1 MAGRIA
7 AAGTGQV
14 EHEDGEVKAV
24 RHYGGES
31 LRHRRY
37 VTPDEGVIVER
48 IGDRDQR
55 SELIA
60 QKERRGERLE
70 RGDKYWKYNP
80 GDLDERAHWVE
91 YMEAYQVALERC
103 STAGAPWHVVPAD
116 HKWFA
121 RVVIGSAIVAAL
133 DSLDLHFPRADPD
146 SLKEFKA
153 VRKALEAEGK
163 GKRAE

>member
-60 QKERRGERLE
+60 QKERRGVAEVGEVNLAFHAHIRHQSGLAARATH
-70 RGDKYWKYNP
+70 RGDAVAGQGANGMKQFQRFEE
-80 GDLDERAHWVE
+80 GFDVVGLDNAKPFE
-91 YMEAYQVALERC
+91 Q
-103 STAGAPWHVVPAD
+103 G
-116 HKWFA
+116 
-121 RVVIGSAIVAAL
+121 G
-133 DSLDLHFPRADPD
+133 
-146 SLKEFKA
+146 
-153 VRKALEAEGK
+153 
-163 GKRAE
+163 